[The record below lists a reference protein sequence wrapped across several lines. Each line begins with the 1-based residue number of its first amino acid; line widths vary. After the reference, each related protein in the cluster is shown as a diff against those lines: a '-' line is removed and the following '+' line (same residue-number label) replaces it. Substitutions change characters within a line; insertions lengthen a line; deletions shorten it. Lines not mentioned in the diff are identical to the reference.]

1 MIWSV
6 PKRWVGETAFVIAGG
21 PSVDFEDVTKLRGRR
36 VIVVNSSYEI
46 APDFA
51 AYCFFGDLRWWELH
65 SERPA
70 FKAFK
75 GRFVSCSRSAHGEGL
90 LKLNRI
96 APNIN
101 EKAGGIGPGL
111 SLDPR
116 SVVCQRTSLQGAMN
130 LAFHL
135 GAAKIVLVG
144 ADMGR
149 AADGRSHHHT
159 PHPWENKPGNR
170 TWDIQMTQLRLIA
183 EPLERFGVKVVNTS
197 PVSRIDWWPKARLAD
212 FY

>member
-96 APNIN
+96 APN
-101 EKAGGIGPGL
+101 
-111 SLDPR
+111 R
-116 SVVCQRTSLQGAMN
+116 RTTNAQKKLYGC
-130 LAFHL
+130 LIKRLLVHHL
-135 GAAKIVLVG
+135 PLKIR
-144 ADMGR
+144 M
-149 AADGRSHHHT
+149 
-159 PHPWENKPGNR
+159 
-170 TWDIQMTQLRLIA
+170 
-183 EPLERFGVKVVNTS
+183 
-197 PVSRIDWWPKARLAD
+197 
-212 FY
+212 